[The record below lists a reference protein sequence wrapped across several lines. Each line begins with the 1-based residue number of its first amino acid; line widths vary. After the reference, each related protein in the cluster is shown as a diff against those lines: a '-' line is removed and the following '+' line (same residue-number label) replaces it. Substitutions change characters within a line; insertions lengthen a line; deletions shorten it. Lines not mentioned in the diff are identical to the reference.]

1 MNSIINFSDFHKV
14 DIRLGTIIEAYSND
28 KLRNPS
34 IILKIDFGVDIGIKK
49 SSAQIKKNYN
59 EFDLIGKQIIAV
71 INFQPKQ
78 IGNILSEVLV
88 LGLPDK
94 DNEPILLTPP
104 KKMKNGIRLY

>member
-1 MNSIINFSDFHKV
+1 MNSVINFSDFHKV

-28 KLRNPS
+28 KLRKPS
-34 IILKIDFGVDIGIKK
+34 IVLKIDFGVDIGIKK

-59 EFDLIGKQIIAV
+59 EIDLIGKQIIAV